1 MKREIESISRAA
13 WESHLGRRAAI
24 GLVMGEWEVTIGAR
38 DKFHPDF
45 SPAVWWA
52 ETLS

>member
-1 MKREIESISRAA
+1 MKERLSQSVGRR
-13 WESHLGRRAAI
+13 ESHLGRRAAI

-45 SPAVWWA
+45 FPAVWWA